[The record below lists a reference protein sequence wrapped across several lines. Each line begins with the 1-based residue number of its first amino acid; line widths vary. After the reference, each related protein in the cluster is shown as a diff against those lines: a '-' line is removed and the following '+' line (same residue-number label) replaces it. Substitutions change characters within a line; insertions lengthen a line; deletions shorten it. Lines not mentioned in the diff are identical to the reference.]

1 MSLSSTASRGR
12 LLFPRL
18 REFYQR
24 GETLSY
30 AMLRAGFGLLILTH
44 GLPKL
49 LGTPHG
55 SMGDPLGGATR
66 LIETNLGLPFA
77 PQLALFITGLETVGA
92 LALAAG
98 LFTRLFAPMFAIQM
112 LVICFA
118 LRANF
123 AWIDRGY
130 EFPLV
135 LGLIALLISFRGGGE
150 WSLDRLMNRE
160 L

>member
-1 MSLSSTASRGR
+1 MKERAEPVQSR
-12 LLFPRL
+12 LLFPSL
-18 REFYQR
+18 VGLYER
-24 GETLSY
+24 GETISY
-30 AMLRAGFGLLILTH
+30 ALLRAGFGFAMLTH

-55 SMGDPLGGATR
+55 SMANPLAGATR
-66 LIETNLGLPFA
+66 LIETSLGLPFA
-77 PQLALFITGLETVGA
+77 PQLAILITGLETVGA
-92 LALAAG
+92 IMLIAG
-98 LFTRLFAPMFAIQM
+98 LFTRLISALFAVQM

-130 EFPLV
+130 EYPLV
-135 LGLIALLISFRGGGE
+135 LGFIALFLAFRGGGAL
-150 WSLDRLMNRE
+150 SVDRLMKRE